1 MKVLRLVLKQIKGV
15 RQLDIVAHPTVNEIS
30 GPNGAGKST
39 ALDAIVWAFS
49 GKRAIDAKPLR
60 DGAGR
65 GEIIVETEQ
74 LTIERTFRENGDTR
88 LTVKTKDGTKAGQ
101 RELDGLFGALTFD
114 PLAFS
119 RLPAAEQL
127 TTLQRLAGEE
137 FVERLASLD
146 AEIEETTAARR
157 EAKRDLDR
165 IGQIPAVEEVEEVDL
180 SALSA
185 EMGAIERFNETQRQ
199 VAGEVRRLE
208 EARSQCE
215 SEIRRLEQSLT
226 GERAR
231 LTALEQSLVTCQRP
245 EKFKAADEV
254 HAKLI
259 NAGLT
264 NRKAAEYRAYLVR
277 VEERQLQAA
286 ELLRLEEAVK
296 GKREAR
302 EQLQQEARLPLAD
315 VTFDERGL
323 RVRGIP
329 FEQLSSSERI
339 RVSCRIA
346 MAMNPEL
353 RVMLIKDGSLLDND
367 AFAEVCRLAE
377 DLGYQLWVETVG
389 SGHGDAIVLE
399 RGEVATVPLSAVES
413 L

>member
-1 MKVLRLVLKQIKGV
+1 MAQKVLRLVLKQIKGV

-30 GPNGAGKST
+30 GANGAGKST

-65 GEIIVETEQ
+65 GEILVETEQ

-88 LTVKTKDGTKAGQ
+88 LTVKMKDGTKAGQ

-127 TTLQRLAGEE
+127 TTLQLLAGDE

-146 AEIEETTAARR
+146 AEIEEATVARR
-157 EAKRDLDR
+157 DAKRDLDR
-165 IGQIPAVEEVEEVDL
+165 IGQIPEVPAAEPIDI
-180 SALSA
+180 SALTT
-185 EMGAIERFNETQRQ
+185 EMREIERYNETQRQ

-215 SEIRRLEQSLT
+215 ASIRRLEEQLV

-231 LTALEQSLVTCQRP
+231 LTALQQSLATCQRP
-245 EKFKAADEV
+245 EPFKSADEV

-259 NAGLT
+259 NAGEA
-264 NRKAAEYRAYLVR
+264 NRRATEYQAYLIR
-277 VEERQLQAA
+277 VDERQRQAA
-286 ELLRLEEAVK
+286 ELLRLEERVK
-296 GKREAR
+296 EMREAR
-302 EQLQQEARLPLAD
+302 EQLQEEAQLPLEE

-353 RVMLIKDGSLLDND
+353 RVMLIKDGSLLDGD
-367 AFAEVCRLAE
+367 AFAEVCALAE
-377 DLGYQLWVETVG
+377 ARGYQLWVETVG
-389 SGHGDAIVLE
+389 AGHGDAIVLE
-399 RGEVATVPLSAVES
+399 RGEVAPVQL
-413 L
+413 